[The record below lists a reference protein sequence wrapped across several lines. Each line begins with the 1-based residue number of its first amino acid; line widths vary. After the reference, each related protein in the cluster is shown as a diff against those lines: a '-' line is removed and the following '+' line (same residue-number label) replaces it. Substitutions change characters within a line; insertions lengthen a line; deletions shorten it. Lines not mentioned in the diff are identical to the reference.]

1 MLSLLLGWKMMP
13 ANQKTIKYSRDGTKT
28 HLYVTYFISKLSVS
42 HNINIF
48 VNKHKTSDNIIVRII
63 ILQKCPMQTMAG
75 SVCNYRFQ
83 PFFMLANS

>member
-42 HNINIF
+42 HNINIY
-48 VNKHKTSDNIIVRII
+48 VYKHMTSDNIIVRII
-63 ILQKCPMQTMAG
+63 I
-75 SVCNYRFQ
+75 FQ
-83 PFFMLANS
+83 NVQCKPWLVLFAIIGFNPFLC